1 MADAFHELIKD
12 KRILLLSLVVLL
24 ALSLALW
31 RGIHFGIEFEGGT
44 RIPLSLEKAVE
55 AYTMDEIINT
65 VKTRTTKFGLTQVR
79 VRGVGDSEIY
89 VEVPKSDIG
98 LVNEIEKLVKQQGNF
113 EGVVD
118 GKVAITGKE
127 IIPSSIRPANPSTR
141 ANVVEWSI
149 GFSVTQKGA
158 QVFADAAKGK
168 ANYPLYM
175 FLDRPERAVII
186 APRDAVY
193 NDSFPETELEPLL
206 KKALMK
212 EGASD
217 IGLIILDENNW
228 NATQTELDSIQN
240 KNETKALIPDDLD
253 NETIAKLSE
262 MNFTIVKKTRAQLMP
277 EVTSTDKGLSL
288 EQWEA
293 VGLLS
298 SPTLQSGV
306 TEGQLNQ
313 MYQISGRGRGASVRE
328 QYDNA
333 QYETKK
339 LKSILSGGAI
349 PVQILVGSA
358 TTIPAPLGAEFL
370 RYSILGAVVAF
381 AAIILLIAVRYRAP
395 RIFIPVIFV
404 SVAELIILVC
414 IIGGVGTIDLSAMAG
429 IIAAMGV
436 SVDAQIIITDEAL
449 KKEDGVETGLTHS
462 TSKRKLGR
470 AFEVISTNALVAIL
484 ALLPLMFS
492 GLVEIIGFATS
503 TILGYLLGVLIS
515 RPAYGAIVEKIFL
528 KEKNE

>member
-1 MADAFHELIKD
+1 MADTLHELVKD
-12 KRILLLSLVVLL
+12 KRILALFLVVLL

-44 RIPLSLEKAVE
+44 RIPLSLERPVDPL
-55 AYTMDEIINT
+55 TMDEIINT
-65 VKTRTTKFGLTQVR
+65 VKTRTTKFGLAQVR

-98 LVNEIEKLVKQQGNF
+98 LVKEIESLVKQQGNF

-118 GKVAITGKE
+118 GRVAITGKE
-127 IIPSSIRPANPSTR
+127 IIPASIQPQGPITQGNS
-141 ANVVEWSI
+141 VQWSI
-149 GFSVTQKGA
+149 SFAVTQKGA

-175 FLDRPERAVII
+175 FLDRPEQAIII
-186 APRDAVY
+186 APREAVF
-193 NDSFPETELEPLL
+193 NESLPETELEPLL
-206 KKALMK
+206 RKALLK
-212 EGASD
+212 EGGD
-217 IGLIILDENNW
+217 IQLFVLDDW
-228 NATQTELDSIQN
+228 NATKAELENVSR
-240 KNETKALIPDDLD
+240 KNESKAIIPGDL
-253 NETIAKLSE
+253 NEEIAGELKE
-262 MNFTIVKKTRAQLMP
+262 MGFTIVKKTRSEIMP
-277 EVTSTDKGLSL
+277 AVVSNDKGVSL

-298 SPTLQSGV
+298 SPILQSGV
-306 TEGQLNQ
+306 TSGQLNQ
-313 MYQISGRGRGASVRE
+313 FFEINGYARGANFQE
-328 QYDNA
+328 QTENA
-333 QYETKK
+333 EYETKK

-381 AAIILLIAVRYRAP
+381 AAIILLVAVRYRAP
-395 RIFIPVIFV
+395 RIFIPVILV
-404 SVAELIILVC
+404 SAAELVILVC
-414 IIGGVGTIDLSAMAG
+414 VIGGVGTIDLSAMAG

-449 KKEDGVETGLTHS
+449 KREKGVEVGLTS
-462 TSKRKLGR
+462 SSAKRKLGR
-470 AFEVISTNALVAIL
+470 AFEVISTNALIAIF

-515 RPAYGAIVEKIFL
+515 RPAYGAIIEKIFL
-528 KEKNE
+528 KEKGE

>member
-12 KRILLLSLVVLL
+12 KRILALGLVVLL

-31 RGIHFGIEFEGGT
+31 RGVHFGIEFEGGT
-44 RIPLSLEKAVE
+44 RIPLSLERPVDPQ
-55 AYTMDEIINT
+55 TMDEIINT
-65 VKTRTTKFGLTQVR
+65 VKTRTTKFGLGQVR

-89 VEVPKSDIG
+89 VEIPKSDIG
-98 LVNEIEKLVKQQGNF
+98 LVQDIETLVKQQGNF

-118 GKVAITGKE
+118 GRVAITGKE
-127 IIPSSIRPANPSTR
+127 IIPASIQQQQPAIQASS
-141 ANVVEWSI
+141 VQWSI
-149 GFSVTQKGA
+149 SFAVTQKGA

-168 ANYPLYM
+168 NNYPLYM
-175 FLDRPERAVII
+175 FLDRPEQAII
-186 APRDAVY
+186 VAPRQAVL
-193 NDSFPETELEPLL
+193 NESLSETDVEQLL
-206 KKALMK
+206 RKALLK
-212 EGASD
+212 EGADIRLFISD
-217 IGLIILDENNW
+217 DW
-228 NATQTELDSIQN
+228 NRTASELANISR
-240 KNETKALIPDDLD
+240 KNETKAIILDDS
-253 NETIAKLSE
+253 SE
-262 MNFTIVKKTRAQLMP
+262 EAIGSLKALGFIIVKKPKDQMMP
-277 EVTSTDKGLSL
+277 VIRSTDKGLSL

-298 SPTLQSGV
+298 SPVLQAGV
-306 TEGQLNQ
+306 TSGQLNQ
-313 MYQISGRGRGASVRE
+313 FFEINGAARGSNLQQQTE
-328 QYDNA
+328 NA
-333 QYETKK
+333 NSETKK

-370 RYSILGAVVAF
+370 RYSVLGAIVAF
-381 AAIILLIAVRYRAP
+381 AAIILLVAVRYKAP
-395 RIFIPVIFV
+395 RIVLPVIIV
-404 SVAELIILVC
+404 SAAELIILVC
-414 IIGGVGTIDLSAMAG
+414 LIGGVGTIDLSAMAG
-429 IIAAMGV
+429 IIAAMGI

-449 KKEDGVETGLTHS
+449 RKEDGVEGGLTAS
-462 TSKRKLGR
+462 SAKRKLGR